1 MTGEKTGERILAA
14 VALSVG
20 TGAFLLCLE
29 SPEGWSFEPVY
40 PLLCGTALVFL
51 NAFLF
56 RKKKRLRLALF
67 LAEGALI
74 LLGALLLL
82 FRGGTDW
89 TALLRAAGGSAA
101 VREERVPALLAA
113 VLAWTESAA
122 VFFLFRPGIAALVF
136 SALWLLFPMLG
147 VRPGLPLFLLFVFS
161 VWLLLRRKERRGTA
175 SLLLLAAFLL
185 AVPAGYLLTGPASDA
200 LYRVE
205 NAVYSLRKGS
215 SDGAGAIG
223 GTVSEGS
230 ALRTGREVMEVS
242 LSRRPEE
249 TLYLKCFTGIT
260 YRNGAWRAEDPQE
273 TAELVRKRVSWGGWQ
288 DFLDSMTVS
297 KYYVLNTVTY
307 GALVMN
313 GSPSVYPVEMEITF
327 PGRNGPSFEPYYG
340 KVSDPLP
347 EDAENG
353 GKVRRYEYYETK
365 DMLFRWDEVPDA
377 VIGSWYRSLE
387 SAHRAVIRDT
397 CMKVSMNDLPRLRK
411 LTLEYPASNREEA
424 AARILRILSDRTEYA
439 LNPGQGSLGS
449 DPVEEFLFVKKRGF
463 CEHYAS
469 AATLLFRLYGIPARY
484 AAGYRI
490 GPEEFREDED
500 GRYRAEV
507 SDLEAHAWVELY
519 LEDYGWTPLEVT
531 PASDGGIV
539 PVTQAFDGETIN
551 GLIRRDEEEE
561 AEDEAAEKETEGS
574 EGTAFRDIGSEE
586 EIDTLRLDI
595 RELLEKAP
603 WSLILPMLFYA
614 ALWAAVLRLRR
625 RGRLVSGEGDAK
637 MEKIDKVIREVRKVV
652 LGKDREIG
660 QIMTAI
666 LAGGHILLEDVPGVG
681 KTTTA
686 VAFARAMQIDMK
698 RVQFT
703 PDVMPSDLT
712 GFSLYR
718 REEERFVYQPG
729 AVFTNLLLADELN
742 RTSPKTQSALLEVM
756 EEKHVT
762 VDGVTREVPDPFI
775 VIASENPA
783 GATGTEPLPETQLDR
798 FMISLSLGY
807 PDADSEREIALT
819 AGEKRRETLAE
830 PVITGDELRAMR
842 SAVQNVV
849 LDERTAE
856 TIVGLVAATRKHPMV
871 SRGAS
876 PRATVALAMMAKA
889 AAYEKGKKSVTEEE
903 VTEEFPYV
911 VRHRIELLPS
921 ARRAGVTPDEVV
933 REILS
938 GRKDRK

>member
-1 MTGEKTGERILAA
+1 M
-14 VALSVG
+14 
-20 TGAFLLCLE
+20 
-29 SPEGWSFEPVY
+29 
-40 PLLCGTALVFL
+40 
-51 NAFLF
+51 
-56 RKKKRLRLALF
+56 
-67 LAEGALI
+67 
-74 LLGALLLL
+74 
-82 FRGGTDW
+82 
-89 TALLRAAGGSAA
+89 
-101 VREERVPALLAA
+101 
-113 VLAWTESAA
+113 
-122 VFFLFRPGIAALVF
+122 
-136 SALWLLFPMLG
+136 
-147 VRPGLPLFLLFVFS
+147 
-161 VWLLLRRKERRGTA
+161 
-175 SLLLLAAFLL
+175 
-185 AVPAGYLLTGPASDA
+185 
-200 LYRVE
+200 
-205 NAVYSLRKGS
+205 
-215 SDGAGAIG
+215 
-223 GTVSEGS
+223 
-230 ALRTGREVMEVS
+230 
-242 LSRRPEE
+242 
-249 TLYLKCFTGIT
+249 
-260 YRNGAWRAEDPQE
+260 
-273 TAELVRKRVSWGGWQ
+273 
-288 DFLDSMTVS
+288 
-297 KYYVLNTVTY
+297 
-307 GALVMN
+307 
-313 GSPSVYPVEMEITF
+313 
-327 PGRNGPSFEPYYG
+327 
-340 KVSDPLP
+340 
-347 EDAENG
+347 
-353 GKVRRYEYYETK
+353 
-365 DMLFRWDEVPDA
+365 
-377 VIGSWYRSLE
+377 
-387 SAHRAVIRDT
+387 
-397 CMKVSMNDLPRLRK
+397 
-411 LTLEYPASNREEA
+411 
-424 AARILRILSDRTEYA
+424 
-439 LNPGQGSLGS
+439 
-449 DPVEEFLFVKKRGF
+449 
-463 CEHYAS
+463 
-469 AATLLFRLYGIPARY
+469 
-484 AAGYRI
+484 
-490 GPEEFREDED
+490 
-500 GRYRAEV
+500 

-539 PVTQAFDGETIN
+539 PVTQAFDGETIT
-551 GLIRRDEEEE
+551 GLIKKEEEEE
-561 AEDEAAEKETEGS
+561 AAEEATEKEKEAS

-603 WSLILPMLFYA
+603 WSLILPMLLYA
-614 ALWAAVLRLRR
+614 VLWAAILRLRR
-625 RGRLVSGEGDAK
+625 RGRLVSGEGDIK

-762 VDGVTREVPDPFI
+762 VDGVTRQVPDPFI

-807 PDADSEREIALT
+807 PDAESEREIALT
-819 AGEKRRETLAE
+819 AGEKRREALAE

-842 SAVQNVV
+842 RAVQDVA

-889 AAYEKGKKSVTEEE
+889 AAYGKGKKSVTEEE
-903 VTEEFPYV
+903 VAEEFPYV

-921 ARRAGVTPDEVV
+921 ARRAGITPDEVV